1 MATAQV
7 KNQSGGAAGSVELDE
22 FTFGIEPN
30 VAVMH
35 QVVVAQLAARR
46 AGTHSTKTR
55 AEVAGGG
62 AKPWRQKGTGRAR
75 QGSTR
80 SPQWRGGGVAH
91 GPKPRDYE
99 QRTPKK
105 MKQLALRSALSDRA
119 GDGKVIVIDA
129 WNFATPKTKD
139 AIAALAAIGAE
150 GNVLIVLDREDE
162 AAWKS
167 FRNLTNVH
175 CVSPGELNT
184 YDVLAA
190 DVVVFTTAN
199 LPVLTQRRKGGAV
212 PEAEAAPVVAAA
224 AAAPVVE
231 EAPAVVEEPAVE
243 EPVVEDLAAETEEP
257 AGEIEAPY
265 GPGSAAP
272 LEDGS
277 APEGYDIKGNAD
289 SMYYHTPESR
299 YYKQTKAEVW
309 FATVEA
315 AEAAGFTT
323 PGSKSDDAD
332 TEGEAS

>member
-1 MATAQV
+1 MASTQV
-7 KNQSGGAAGSVELDE
+7 KTQSGASAGSVELDE

-30 VAVMH
+30 AAVMH

-80 SPQWRGGGVAH
+80 APQWRGGGVAL

-119 GDGKVIVIDA
+119 AEGNVIVVDQ

-139 AIAALAAIGAE
+139 AVAALAAIGAE
-150 GNVLIVLDREDE
+150 GNVLVVLDRADT

-167 FRNLTNVH
+167 FRNLPTVH
-175 CVSPGELNT
+175 CVSTGELNT

-190 DVVVFTTAN
+190 DVVVFTTAT
-199 LPVLTQRRKGGAV
+199 LPVLTKRRKSLTPRGKDEVLPAGDAA
-212 PEAEAAPVVAAA
+212 EAPVAQAAAPVVAAA
-224 AAAPVVE
+224 G
-231 EAPAVVEEPAVE
+231 
-243 EPVVEDLAAETEEP
+243 AEGP
-257 AGEIEAPY
+257 F

-277 APEGYDIKGNAD
+277 APEGFAIKGNAD

-299 YYKQTKAEVW
+299 HYKQTKAEVW

-323 PGSKSDDAD
+323 PGSAPAEAAESDTGDAQTADTETAAGDD